1 MLPSLEPLHWNL
13 VYLFKGSKLRPGNQG
28 IRKLFQLCVKKDTLP
43 TDTVQSA
50 LSIKSQSLRICP
62 NLRYTYV
69 CVEKKQHTSQDNMT
83 GRHADINMPI
93 LP

>member
-13 VYLFKGSKLRPGNQG
+13 VYLYKGSKLRPGNQG

-50 LSIKSQSLRICP
+50 LSIKSQ
-62 NLRYTYV
+62 T
-69 CVEKKQHTSQDNMT
+69 
-83 GRHADINMPI
+83 
-93 LP
+93 